1 MIAVNDIPPGPHRD
15 EPDVLQAPGSDR
27 RDRWVGP
34 GEVQR
39 ERERE
44 IETERQRES
53 MADAGAHQ
61 EEAYMRVGSVAMNL

>member
-39 ERERE
+39 ERE

-61 EEAYMRVGSVAMNL
+61 EEAYMCVGPVAMDL